1 MRISDWSSDVCSSD
15 LYVGNVNTG
24 ELERFA
30 TVASGKE
37 STAIGN
43 GGNALEYASVAVGSS
58 AYAGGEM
65 AVSVGGNALGDS
77 ATVVGRNGFAGDYGT
92 AMGKG
97 AEASGYA
104 AIAVGAGA
112 VAQGGYSIAL
122 GGGFADRK
130 STRLNSSH

>member
-1 MRISDWSSDVCSSD
+1 
-15 LYVGNVNTG
+15 
-24 ELERFA
+24 
-30 TVASGKE
+30 
-37 STAIGN
+37 
-43 GGNALEYASVAVGSS
+43 
-58 AYAGGEM
+58 M

-122 GGGFADRK
+122 GGGFATGDHAIARSEEHTSELQSLMRISYAVTYLQHKKK
-130 STRLNSSH
+130 STQHIT

>member
-15 LYVGNVNTG
+15 LYVGNGNTG

-43 GGNALEYASVAVGSS
+43 GANALDYASVAVGSS

-65 AVSVGGNALGDS
+65 AVSVGGTALGAS

-92 AMGKG
+92 AMAKG
-97 AEASGYA
+97 AAASAYA
-104 AIAVGAGA
+104 AIAVGAGV
-112 VAQGGYSIAL
+112 VAPGGYSNAL
-122 GGGFADRK
+122 ACGLDDRK
-130 STRLNSSH
+130 TA